1 MLRISTIE
9 KDDWNDVWQ
18 IIEPVFRQGE
28 TYPIHTDISEADAF
42 TYWVMQPSKTY
53 VAKDKNGCVVG
64 TYYLK
69 PNQTGPAA
77 HVCNC
82 GYIVGENHQ
91 GKGIA
96 KQMCQHSQDEAVKD
110 GFLAMQYNLVIS
122 TNEVAVHLWQSQG
135 FELIGTLPGAFK
147 HPRLGFVDA
156 HVMYKKLQTH

>member
-1 MLRISTIE
+1 MINIRPMQDS
-9 KDDWNDVWQ
+9 DWKGVWQ

-28 TYPIHTDISEADAF
+28 TYPIFTDITEQGAYA
-42 TYWVMQPSKTY
+42 YWVTHPSKTY
-53 VAKDKNGCVVG
+53 VAVNESG
-64 TYYLK
+64 TIMGSYYLK

-82 GYIVGENHQ
+82 GYIVGEDCQ

-122 TNEVAVHLWQSQG
+122 TNKVAVRLWQSQG
-135 FELIGTLPGAFK
+135 FKLIGTLPGAFK

-156 HVMYKKLQTH
+156 HIMYKKLQSH